1 MPALVGA
8 DLRSRCYDLTSAG
21 QAALGCSAQAK
32 LLEHNV
38 RFGDPECQCLMVR
51 LESDLL
57 AVLLDASEGRLA
69 GTQLQWSSQPAL
81 TVVMAA
87 RGYPGAYAKGT
98 RISSLDAV
106 SGAKARGCQRR
117 AVESFGACRSVPDAA
132 WCPGLPCRHQHRLRR
147 AACGQRRS
155 SARRDCYSRH
165 RAAGADASVR
175 GAPGMPACPVRLSCG
190 HLTLVACGRLWTPST
205 GHRASAGETLAGG
218 LCRKKCLEGKMCRWM
233 DRERHREVERDKRE
247 QRESQAAVI

>member
-8 DLRSRCYDLTSAG
+8 NLRSCCDDLTSAG
-21 QAALGCSAQAK
+21 QAASRCSAQAK

-38 RFGDPECQCLMVR
+38 RFGDPECQCLMMR

-98 RISSLDAV
+98 RISNLNAV
-106 SGAKARGCQRR
+106 SGAKARGCERR
-117 AVESFGACRSVPDAA
+117 AVESFGACRSVPDIA
-132 WCPGLPCRHQHRLRR
+132 WWTQVFHAGTSIDC
-147 AACGQRRS
+147 AGQ
-155 SARRDCYSRH
+155 
-165 RAAGADASVR
+165 
-175 GAPGMPACPVRLSCG
+175 
-190 HLTLVACGRLWTPST
+190 LVASGGRVLGVTAT
-205 GHRASAGETLAGG
+205 ADTVRQAQTRAY
-218 LCRKKCLEGKMCRWM
+218 
-233 DRERHREVERDKRE
+233 EVR
-247 QRESQAAVI
+247 QACQHVQCA